1 LPDTIDEAGVVKL
14 EPLREWRARGDG
26 ESLEYGDGE
35 PCEGVMVA
43 LFLLWHERERPSL
56 FFNGDVF
63 GVDVFGVDA
72 FGVDVLGV

>member
-1 LPDTIDEAGVVKL
+1 MWDILPDTIDEAGVVKL
-14 EPLREWRARGDG
+14 EPLCEWRARGDG
-26 ESLEYGDGE
+26 ESLEYGDEG

-56 FFNGDVF
+56 AFKG
-63 GVDVFGVDA
+63 DA